1 MQQYKIPARLLNH
14 FGLNK
19 GTGTYWSETC
29 DDRKE
34 YIKESIDEQQML
46 AIVGDVGVGK
56 STLFDIVKKE
66 MGATTEFIYCEDPN
80 KEYMHVGSILTD
92 AISHFSGGTI
102 RRVRSARKIQFTRII
117 GSAHVTG
124 KKNICIVIEE
134 AHRLNPKLF
143 RAIKELRE
151 AEYLGV
157 SPLFSIVMLGH
168 EHLKFK
174 LESMKEAFYR
184 SHILELSEAAGWL
197 NYDERVEFLRVVFG
211 RAIKPTV
218 RKRIATMKRFPLEM
232 VHYVEQKMMEA
243 YQAGEDVLDDKIV
256 KPTPIEMYHAMK
268 ASYPEAISYKII
280 ADEINLDSNK
290 YIGKSSIS
298 DILNTPGH
306 SKAGAVSKAMEK
318 IAERQ
323 EKEFLSNAKKV
334 G

>member
-1 MQQYKIPARLLNH
+1 
-14 FGLNK
+14 
-19 GTGTYWSETC
+19 
-29 DDRKE
+29 
-34 YIKESIDEQQML
+34 
-46 AIVGDVGVGK
+46 
-56 STLFDIVKKE
+56 
-66 MGATTEFIYCEDPN
+66 
-80 KEYMHVGSILTD
+80 
-92 AISHFSGGTI
+92 
-102 RRVRSARKIQFTRII
+102 
-117 GSAHVTG
+117 
-124 KKNICIVIEE
+124 
-134 AHRLNPKLF
+134 
-143 RAIKELRE
+143 
-151 AEYLGV
+151 
-157 SPLFSIVMLGH
+157 
-168 EHLKFK
+168 
-174 LESMKEAFYR
+174 
-184 SHILELSEAAGWL
+184 
-197 NYDERVEFLRVVFG
+197 
-211 RAIKPTV
+211 
-218 RKRIATMKRFPLEM
+218 MKRFPLEM